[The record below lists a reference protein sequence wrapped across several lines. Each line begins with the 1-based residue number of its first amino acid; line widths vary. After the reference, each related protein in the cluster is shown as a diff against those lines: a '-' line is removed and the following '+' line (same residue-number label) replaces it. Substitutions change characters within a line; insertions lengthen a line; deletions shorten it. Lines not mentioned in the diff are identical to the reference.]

1 MQLTLTMTNKKGIH
15 FEVSERKILLR
26 LMDLA
31 MVYLSIYLLNLYPE
45 FEYIEFNTENSV
57 ALILL
62 GVYITIFGTIFELY
76 DLQKASKFDTTFRNV
91 VIMASI
97 VVLFYLL
104 TPVLS
109 PYLPEE
115 RIQIVYFYLAI
126 IISILLWRL
135 VYINLIESPRFYKR
149 VLLVGE
155 VSNIEGLVKAL
166 GVSDP
171 NYKIVGFINSE
182 ASTPDSV
189 KFKGLKEFNAK
200 EFLNVIEKE
209 RISEV
214 LVASFNTEAII
225 AEVYHDLMLLLE
237 RGFKIR
243 EYTQVYEELLYRVP
257 IQFVGKDFYKYFP
270 FSRSNENK
278 LYIFFQRAFDVICAI
293 FGLVVG
299 LIILP
304 ILLIG
309 NLLGNSGPLLY
320 TQERVGRNGKPF
332 RIVKLRTMIVN
343 AEKDGAKWAQKDDKR
358 VTAFGKFLRRSRL
371 DEIPQFYNVLKGD
384 MSVIGPRPERPFFV
398 NELARIIPFYETR
411 HIIKPGLT
419 GWAQVKTRYG
429 STVEDSLTKLQYDLY
444 YIKHRSIFL
453 DFNIAIKTLSTI
465 LYYRGQ

>member
-1 MQLTLTMTNKKGIH
+1 MAKKKGIH

-26 LMDLA
+26 IVDLI
-31 MVYLSIYLLNLYPE
+31 MVFLGLYIISLSSEIEYLEVSSN
-45 FEYIEFNTENSV
+45 NST

-62 GVYITIFGTIFELY
+62 GFYITVFGSVFEIY
-76 DLQKASKFDTTFRNV
+76 DLQKASQLDSTFRNV
-91 VIMASI
+91 VITTST

-115 RIQIVYFYLAI
+115 RIQIAYFYLTI
-126 IISILLWRL
+126 IASILLWRFL
-135 VYINLIESPRFYKR
+135 YIYLIESPRFYKR
-149 VLLVGE
+149 VLVVGE
-155 VSNIEGLVKAL
+155 VSNIDSLVKSL
-166 GVSDP
+166 RNSDP

-182 ASTPDSV
+182 ETTSESV
-189 KFKGLKEFNAK
+189 KFKGLKEFDSAD
-200 EFLNVIEKE
+200 FLDIIEKE
-209 RISEV
+209 KISEI
-214 LVASFNTEAII
+214 LVASFNTEAIT

-243 EYTQVYEELLYRVP
+243 DYTQVYEEMLLRVP

-270 FSRSNENK
+270 FSRSNENQ
-278 LYIFFQRAFDVICAI
+278 LYIFFHRLFDVLFSI
-293 FGLVVG
+293 VG
-299 LIILP
+299 VLIGIILLP
-304 ILLIG
+304 LIYIG
-309 NLLGNSGPLLY
+309 NLLGNKGPLFY
-320 TQERVGRNGKPF
+320 SQERVGRNGKPF
-332 RIVKLRTMIVN
+332 NILKLRTMIVN
-343 AEKDGAKWAQKDDKR
+343 AEADGVKWAKKDDKR

-384 MSVIGPRPERPFFV
+384 MSIIGPRPERPFFV
-398 NELARIIPFYETR
+398 NELSRIIPFYETR

-429 STVEDSLTKLQYDLY
+429 SSVDDSLLKLQYDLF

>member
-1 MQLTLTMTNKKGIH
+1 MKHKKGIH

-26 LMDLA
+26 IIDLLMVFLA
-31 MVYLSIYLLNLYPE
+31 LYCLNLYPK
-45 FEYIEFNTENSV
+45 FEYIQFESENIV

-62 GVYITIFGTIFELY
+62 GVYISIFGTVFELY
-76 DLQKASKFDTTFRNV
+76 DLQKASKLDTTFRNI
-91 VIMASI
+91 VITTSI

-115 RIQIVYFYLAI
+115 RIQIVYVYLAI

-155 VSNIEGLVKAL
+155 VSNIDGLIKAL
-166 GVSDP
+166 DTSDP

-182 ASTPDSV
+182 VSNDESV
-189 KFKGLKEFNAK
+189 KFKGLKEFIAK
-200 EFLNVIEKE
+200 DFLEIIERE

-214 LVASFNTEAII
+214 LVASFNTESII
-225 AEVYHDLMLLLE
+225 AEVYHDLMLLME

-278 LYIFFQRAFDVICAI
+278 LYIFFHRAFDVVVSIV
-293 FGLVVG
+293 GLVLG
-299 LIILP
+299 SLLLP
-304 ILLIG
+304 IIMIGNLIG
-309 NLLGNSGPLLY
+309 NKGPLFY
-320 TQERVGRNGKPF
+320 SQERVGRNSKSF
-332 RIVKLRTMIVN
+332 RILKLRTMIVN
-343 AEKDGAKWAQKDDKR
+343 AEEDGVKWAQKDDKR
-358 VTAFGKFLRRSRL
+358 VTAFGRFLRNSRL
-371 DEIPQFYNVLKGD
+371 DEIPQFYNVLKGE
-384 MSVIGPRPERPFFV
+384 MSIIGPRPERPFFV
-398 NELARIIPFYETR
+398 NELSRIIPFYETR

-419 GWAQVKTRYG
+419 GWAQVNTAYG
-429 STVEDSLTKLQYDLY
+429 SSIDDSLTKLQYDLY

-453 DFNIAIKTLSTI
+453 DFSISIKTLSTI

>member
-1 MQLTLTMTNKKGIH
+1 MTQKKGIH

-26 LMDLA
+26 VMDII
-31 MVYLSIYLLNLYPE
+31 MVLVAIYCLNLYPR
-45 FEYIEFNTENSV
+45 FEYLRFDVENIVS
-57 ALILL
+57 LILL
-62 GVYITIFGTIFELY
+62 GIYLIIFGTIFELY
-76 DLQKASKFDTTFRNV
+76 DLQKASKLDTTFKNT
-91 VIMASI
+91 VITTST

-104 TPVLS
+104 TPILS

-115 RIQIVYFYLAI
+115 RIQIVYFYLAL

-155 VSNIEGLVKAL
+155 ISNIDGLDRAL
-166 GVSDP
+166 NTSDP

-182 ASTPDSV
+182 ASTPESV
-189 KFKGLKEFNAK
+189 KFKGLKEYQAK
-200 EFLNVIEKE
+200 DFLDVIEKE

-214 LVASFNTEAII
+214 LVASFNSEAII
-225 AEVYHDLMLLLE
+225 AEVYHDLMMLLE

-243 EYTQVYEELLYRVP
+243 EYTQVYEELLHRVP

-278 LYIFFQRAFDVICAI
+278 LYIFFQRASDIFLAI
-293 FGLVVG
+293 NGLAIG
-299 LIILP
+299 IIILP
-304 ILLIG
+304 FILFG
-309 NLLGNSGPLLY
+309 NALGNKGPLFY
-320 TQERVGRNGKPF
+320 IQERIGRNGKPF
-332 RIVKLRTMIVN
+332 KIVKLRTMIVN
-343 AEKDGAKWAQKDDKR
+343 AEKDGVKWAKKDDKR
-358 VTAFGKFLRRSRL
+358 ITKFGKFLRRSRL
-371 DEIPQFYNVLKGD
+371 DEVPQFYNVLKGD

-429 STVEDSLTKLQYDLY
+429 SSIDDSLTKLQYDLY
-444 YIKHRSIFL
+444 YIKHRSVFL

>member
-1 MQLTLTMTNKKGIH
+1 MAKKKGIH

-26 LMDLA
+26 IVDLIVVFLG
-31 MVYLSIYLLNLYPE
+31 VYFLSLFFE
-45 FEYIEFNTENSV
+45 FEYLAINKENIV
-57 ALILL
+57 ALVLL
-62 GVYITIFGTIFELY
+62 GAYITIFGTIFELY

-91 VIMASI
+91 VITTSI

-115 RIQIVYFYLAI
+115 RLQIVYFYLTI
-126 IISILLWRL
+126 IVFILLWRAI
-135 VYINLIESPRFYKR
+135 YINLIESPRFYKR

-155 VSNIEGLVKAL
+155 VSNIDGLIKAL
-166 GVSDP
+166 GTSDP

-182 ASTPDSV
+182 ASTSESV
-189 KFKGLKEFNAK
+189 KFKGLEEFDSK
-200 EFLNVIEKE
+200 DFLEIIEKE

-214 LVASFNTEAII
+214 LVASFNSEAII
-225 AEVYHDLMLLLE
+225 VEVYHDLMLLLE

-243 EYTQVYEELLYRVP
+243 DYTQVYEELLLRVP

-278 LYIFFQRAFDVICAI
+278 LYIFFQRGFDVIVAI
-293 FGLVVG
+293 LGLMFGL
-299 LIILP
+299 LILP
-304 ILLIG
+304 LISVGNLIG
-309 NLLGNSGPLLY
+309 NKGPLFY
-320 TQERVGRNGKPF
+320 SQERVGRNSKPF
-332 RIVKLRTMIVN
+332 RIIKLRTMIVN
-343 AEKDGAKWAQKDDKR
+343 AEKDGVKWAKKDDIR
-358 VTAFGKFLRRSRL
+358 ITAFGKFLRRSRL
-371 DEIPQFYNVLKGD
+371 DEIPQFYNVIKGE

-398 NELARIIPFYETR
+398 NELSRIIPFYETR

-419 GWAQVKTRYG
+419 GWAQVNTRYG
-429 STVEDSLTKLQYDLY
+429 SSIDDSLTKLQYDLY

-453 DFNIAIKTLSTI
+453 DFSISIKTLSTI